1 MMMMMIVP
9 IVQQLNEIVTN
20 DRARFAIISIV
31 RGRLDWATRVLV
43 SSSNRQAI
51 DAGGELRSRNLI
63 SIRFISR
70 LLLLSILWDIRGE
83 KNRDRLSQAR
93 RSLLSIRAPEPQTT
107 YQLAQFAIYEGS
119 WKKNR
124 EREREKEKIIKT
136 GKATLDKF

>member
-31 RGRLDWATRVLV
+31 RGRAPRLSNARPCFLV
-43 SSSNRQAI
+43 QSS

-119 WKKNR
+119 
-124 EREREKEKIIKT
+124 
-136 GKATLDKF
+136 